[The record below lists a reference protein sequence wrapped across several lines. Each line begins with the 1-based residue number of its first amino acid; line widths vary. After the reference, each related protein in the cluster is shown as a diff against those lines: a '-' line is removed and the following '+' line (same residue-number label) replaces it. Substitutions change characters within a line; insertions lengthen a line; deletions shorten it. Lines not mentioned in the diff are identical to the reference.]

1 MRCVLKRKSSTRA
14 ARSLPKII
22 RAGYVCLS
30 HSSQNIDAIQPS
42 VTVARMHHA
51 DTARPI
57 GHLQHPF
64 QTSQWYTFA
73 VGRKC
78 EGRLSSGGHVEICL
92 GSWISTCS
100 ASSHTYFAS
109 SKNMTLSEHATGMTF
124 AVLPCTEGPAAPDFE
139 LPSQSV
145 VNLENIPS
153 CSKYLYESYY
163 AILEET
169 FSGGLVLLSYL
180 FEYKEYE
187 ETLGLRSFWSK
198 NLETGTSSKLEKKMF
213 LQKYA
218 LFVLTFSRNI
228 LACVGTQNGRP
239 DSQSPGTDTFSYT
252 PIEGTGTPY

>member
-153 CSKYLYESYY
+153 CSKYLYES
-163 AILEET
+163 
-169 FSGGLVLLSYL
+169 
-180 FEYKEYE
+180 
-187 ETLGLRSFWSK
+187 
-198 NLETGTSSKLEKKMF
+198 
-213 LQKYA
+213 
-218 LFVLTFSRNI
+218 
-228 LACVGTQNGRP
+228 ACVGTQNGRP
-239 DSQSPGTDTFSYT
+239 DSHSPGTDTLSYT